1 MNNNNY
7 VIIGASGGIGRQ
19 LTLDL
24 QAQGANLF
32 LGYHTNQPPDKLL
45 KSAHY
50 SQIDARSFEQT
61 IKFIADAKQR
71 LGNIDGVVSLP
82 GAILLKSPHLVSE
95 SEFDKLV
102 DTNLKTAFSVIRA
115 VGKLLKNSS
124 TILMSTAAVHLGLS
138 NHEAIVAS
146 KAGIEAMVR
155 SASVTYARKSI
166 RFNAIAPGLVDTPLS
181 HNIISTPSSLEYS
194 KKLHVTGKIGTPQDI
209 SNMIQFL
216 LNSNNQWITGQIF
229 TIDGGLSTTKK

>member
-1 MNNNNY
+1 
-7 VIIGASGGIGRQ
+7 
-19 LTLDL
+19 
-24 QAQGANLF
+24 
-32 LGYHTNQPPDKLL
+32 
-45 KSAHY
+45 
-50 SQIDARSFEQT
+50 
-61 IKFIADAKQR
+61 
-71 LGNIDGVVSLP
+71 
-82 GAILLKSPHLVSE
+82 
-95 SEFDKLV
+95 
-102 DTNLKTAFSVIRA
+102 

>member
-1 MNNNNY
+1 MACFL
-7 VIIGASGGIGRQ
+7 IISQRRAS
-19 LTLDL
+19 
-24 QAQGANLF
+24 
-32 LGYHTNQPPDKLL
+32 
-45 KSAHY
+45 
-50 SQIDARSFEQT
+50 
-61 IKFIADAKQR
+61 
-71 LGNIDGVVSLP
+71 P
-82 GAILLKSPHLVSE
+82 GQ
-95 SEFDKLV
+95 
-102 DTNLKTAFSVIRA
+102 
-115 VGKLLKNSS
+115 
-124 TILMSTAAVHLGLS
+124 
-138 NHEAIVAS
+138 
-146 KAGIEAMVR
+146 AGIEAMVR